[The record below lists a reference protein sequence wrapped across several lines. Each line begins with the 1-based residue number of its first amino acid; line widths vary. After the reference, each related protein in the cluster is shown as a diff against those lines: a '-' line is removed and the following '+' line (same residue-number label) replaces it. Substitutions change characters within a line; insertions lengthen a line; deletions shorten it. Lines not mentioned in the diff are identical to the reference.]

1 MWTDY
6 ITSISHVLKVNEYG
20 ERQAKVNEKS
30 LCFKGWETLVKE
42 FKILSFSASPKEV
55 FPKEDLTILYGF
67 LSSQSHPSFLGIL
80 QFGQMYNSDE
90 YKERA
95 LMILNSICKFQQ
107 VIVRDFCNAFPK
119 AKEFL
124 DKMPKE
130 QTKYLL
136 QNEIR
141 EDGNIQDVF

>member
-1 MWTDY
+1 
-6 ITSISHVLKVNEYG
+6 
-20 ERQAKVNEKS
+20 
-30 LCFKGWETLVKE
+30 
-42 FKILSFSASPKEV
+42 
-55 FPKEDLTILYGF
+55 
-67 LSSQSHPSFLGIL
+67 
-80 QFGQMYNSDE
+80 
-90 YKERA
+90 
-95 LMILNSICKFQQ
+95 MILNSICKFQQ

-141 EDGNIQDVF
+141 EDDNIQDVF